1 MTRLHHI
8 FEGTIRSNS
17 PLPFGRGW
25 GWANTLS
32 SIALRSVVTLLLCF
46 FVTLA
51 SASAAG
57 KFVLVIDAGHGGK
70 DAGCVGKI
78 SKEKT
83 LTLKYALAFGK
94 IVERNCPDVKVV
106 YTRTTD
112 RFLELWQRA
121 EVANKQKADL
131 FVSVHIN
138 AVAKG
143 SSVNGYQTY
152 ALGRGET
159 TGKKGIQE
167 NLEVAKR
174 ENSVIYMEKDYQ
186 QRYKGFDN
194 SPESNIMFEFIQDKN
209 MERSVELARLFQKHI
224 CAATGR
230 LNKGAHQNNLAVLR
244 LTSMP
249 ACLMELGFISNP
261 DEETF
266 MNTEGAVDRY
276 SRGFLKAFINYKNKY
291 FDGLNVPYRPQDI
304 EDTNVPQ
311 VVPDE
316 YKDKRNDEQANAEK
330 KRSQGNKKPATA
342 TEKANA
348 APATGSADK
357 PKPESTDIPKADAA
371 GKPKANTA
379 DKPKPESA
387 EKPASPADVPVF
399 KVQILTGRTK
409 LKSTDRQFKGLSD
422 IDSYEENG
430 IFKYTV
436 GSSADYN
443 EIYRLRKSI
452 LDKFPEAFIIA
463 FKNGQKMNVNEA
475 IAEFKKNKGK

>member
-1 MTRLHHI
+1 MTRQSEIYSSTNLH
-8 FEGTIRSNS
+8 F
-17 PLPFGRGW
+17 LPSLRGRGW
-25 GWANTLS
+25 GWGFVLALFLS
-32 SIALRSVVTLLLCF
+32 F
-46 FVTLA
+46 FVTM
-51 SASAAG
+51 ASAAG

-70 DAGCVGKI
+70 DAGCVGKV

-83 LTLKYALAFGK
+83 LTLRYALAFGK
-94 IVERNCPDVKVV
+94 IVERNCPDVKVI
-106 YTRTTD
+106 YTRTSD

-121 EVANKQKADL
+121 EIANKNKADL

-143 SSVNGYQTY
+143 SSVHGYQTY

-186 QRYKGFDN
+186 QRYQGFDN

-209 MERSVELARLFQKHI
+209 MERSVELARLFQKSI

-230 LNKGAHQNNLAVLR
+230 LDKGAHQNNLAVLR

-261 DEETF
+261 DEELF
-266 MNTEGAVDRY
+266 MNAESSTDRY
-276 SRGFLKAFINYKNKY
+276 ARGFLKAFISYKNKY

-304 EDTNVPQ
+304 KETQLAQ

-316 YKDKRNDEQANAEK
+316 YKEKERQKQQQAAAAQ
-330 KRSQGNKKPATA
+330 KRSQTTQAKQAESKQPQPTQPKQAAT
-342 TEKANA
+342 
-348 APATGSADK
+348 PLPTGEGQGVGHTSD
-357 PKPESTDIPKADAA
+357 
-371 GKPKANTA
+371 GKGKVLSS
-379 DKPKPESA
+379 DDQE
-387 EKPASPADVPVF
+387 EGLPVF
-399 KVQILTGRTK
+399 KIQILTGRQK
-409 LKSTDRQFKGLSD
+409 LKTTDRQFKGLAD
-422 IDSYEENG
+422 VDCFEEAG
-430 IFKYTV
+430 MYKYTV
-436 GSSADYN
+436 GASSDYN
-443 EIYRLRKSI
+443 AIARQRREI
-452 LDKFPEAFIIA
+452 LDTFPGAFIIA

-475 IAEFKKNKGK
+475 IAEFKKNRKK

>member
-1 MTRLHHI
+1 MARQNEIYSSTNLH
-8 FEGTIRSNS
+8 F
-17 PLPFGRGW
+17 LPSLRGRGW
-25 GWANTLS
+25 GWGFVLALFLS
-32 SIALRSVVTLLLCF
+32 F
-46 FVTLA
+46 FVTM
-51 SASAAG
+51 ASAAG

-70 DAGCVGKI
+70 DAGCVGKV

-83 LTLKYALAFGK
+83 LTLRYALAFGK
-94 IVERNCPDVKVV
+94 IVERNCPDVKVI
-106 YTRTTD
+106 YTRTSD

-121 EVANKQKADL
+121 EIANKNKADL

-143 SSVNGYQTY
+143 SSVHGYQTY

-186 QRYKGFDN
+186 QRYQGFDN

-209 MERSVELARLFQKHI
+209 MERSVELARLFQKSI

-230 LNKGAHQNNLAVLR
+230 LDKGAHQNNLAVLR

-261 DEETF
+261 DEELF
-266 MNTEGAVDRY
+266 MNAESSTDRY
-276 SRGFLKAFINYKNKY
+276 ARGFLKAFISYKNKY

-304 EDTNVPQ
+304 KETQLAQ

-316 YKDKRNDEQANAEK
+316 YKEKERQKQQQAAAAQ
-330 KRSQGNKKPATA
+330 KRSQPTTQPKQAESKQPQPTQPKQAATPLP
-342 TEKANA
+342 TGEGQGVGHPSEGKEKVL
-348 APATGSADK
+348 SSDDQ
-357 PKPESTDIPKADAA
+357 EA
-371 GKPKANTA
+371 GL
-379 DKPKPESA
+379 
-387 EKPASPADVPVF
+387 PVF
-399 KVQILTGRTK
+399 KIQILTGRQK
-409 LKSTDRQFKGLSD
+409 LKTTDRQFKGLAD
-422 IDSYEENG
+422 VDCFEEAG
-430 IFKYTV
+430 MYKYTV
-436 GSSADYN
+436 GASSDYN
-443 EIYRLRKSI
+443 AIARQRREI

-475 IAEFKKNKGK
+475 IAEFKKNRKK

>member
-1 MTRLHHI
+1 MTRQNEIYSSTNLH
-8 FEGTIRSNS
+8 F
-17 PLPFGRGW
+17 LPSLRGRGW
-25 GWANTLS
+25 GWGFVLALFLS
-32 SIALRSVVTLLLCF
+32 F
-46 FVTLA
+46 FVTM
-51 SASAAG
+51 ASAAG

-70 DAGCVGKI
+70 DAGCVGKV

-83 LTLKYALAFGK
+83 LTLRYALAFGK
-94 IVERNCPDVKVV
+94 IVERNCPDVKVI
-106 YTRTTD
+106 YTRTSD

-121 EVANKQKADL
+121 EIANKNKADL

-143 SSVNGYQTY
+143 SSVHGYQTY

-186 QRYKGFDN
+186 QRYQGFDN

-209 MERSVELARLFQKHI
+209 MERSVELARLFQKSI

-230 LNKGAHQNNLAVLR
+230 LDKGAHQNNHAVLR

-261 DEETF
+261 DEEAF
-266 MNTEGAVDRY
+266 MNASSSTDKYA
-276 SRGFLKAFINYKNKY
+276 RGFLKAFISYKNKY
-291 FDGLNVPYRPQDI
+291 FDGLHVPYRPQDI
-304 EDTNVPQ
+304 KETQLPQ

-316 YKDKRNDEQANAEK
+316 FKEPQPEQAAAAK
-330 KRSQGNKKPATA
+330 KRTQPT
-342 TEKANA
+342 TQ
-348 APATGSADK
+348 
-357 PKPESTDIPKADAA
+357 PKQPQPKQPESTQPNQAA
-371 GKPKANTA
+371 TPL
-379 DKPKPESA
+379 
-387 EKPASPADVPVF
+387 PAGEGQGVGLPSERQVSSSENPGLPIF
-399 KVQILTGRTK
+399 KIQILTGRQK
-409 LKSTDRQFKGLSD
+409 LKTTDRQFKGLAD
-422 IDSYEENG
+422 VDCFEEAG
-430 IFKYTV
+430 MYKYTV
-436 GSSADYN
+436 GASSDYN
-443 EIYRLRKSI
+443 AIARQRREI

-475 IAEFKKNKGK
+475 IAEFKKNRKK

>member
-1 MTRLHHI
+1 MKNKSIRLQSPI
-8 FEGTIRSNS
+8 SGT
-17 PLPFGRGW
+17 
-25 GWANTLS
+25 
-32 SIALRSVVTLLLCF
+32 ALRSVVTLLLCF

-51 SASAAG
+51 SAAD
-57 KFVLVIDAGHGGK
+57 KFVLVLDAGHGGK

-83 LTLKYALAFGK
+83 LTLRYAMAFGK

-121 EVANKQKADL
+121 EIANKNKADL

-138 AVAKG
+138 AVSKG
-143 SSVNGYQTY
+143 SSVHGYQTY

-174 ENSVIYMEKDYQ
+174 ENSVIYMEKDYK
-186 QRYKGFDN
+186 QRYQGFDN
-194 SPESNIMFEFIQDKN
+194 SAESNIMFEFIQDKN
-209 MERSVELARLFQKHI
+209 MERSVEMARFFQKSI

-230 LNKGAHQNNLAVLR
+230 IDKGAHQNNLAVLR

-261 DEETF
+261 DEERF
-266 MNTEGAVDRY
+266 MNAESSTDKYA
-276 SRGFLKAFINYKNKY
+276 RGFLKAFINYKNKY
-291 FDGLNVPYRPQDI
+291 FDGLHVPYRPQDI
-304 EDTNVPQ
+304 KDTQIPQ

-316 YKDKRNDEQANAEK
+316 FKEKEQQKQQEQAAAAK
-330 KRSQGNKKPATA
+330 KRSQPAQNVKETPKETA
-342 TEKANA
+342 KETPKDTPKETPKDAPKETPKESPQDAPANA
-348 APATGSADK
+348 EITPLMGAVSQAP
-357 PKPESTDIPKADAA
+357 I
-371 GKPKANTA
+371 
-379 DKPKPESA
+379 
-387 EKPASPADVPVF
+387 F
-399 KVQILTGRTK
+399 KIQILTGRTRIK
-409 LKSTDRQFKGLSD
+409 TTDRQFKGLAD
-422 IDSYEENG
+422 VDCYEEG
-430 IFKYTV
+430 GLFKYTV
-436 GSSADYN
+436 GASADYN
-443 EIYRLRKSI
+443 AIARQRREI

-475 IAEFKKNKGK
+475 ISEFKKNKGK

>member
-1 MTRLHHI
+1 MTRQNEIYSSTNLH
-8 FEGTIRSNS
+8 F
-17 PLPFGRGW
+17 LPSLRGRGW
-25 GWANTLS
+25 GFVLALFLS
-32 SIALRSVVTLLLCF
+32 F
-46 FVTLA
+46 FVTM
-51 SASAAG
+51 ASAAG

-70 DAGCVGKI
+70 DAGCVGKA

-83 LTLKYALAFGK
+83 LTLRYALAFGK
-94 IVERNCPDVKVV
+94 IVERNCPDVKVI
-106 YTRTTD
+106 YTRTSD

-121 EVANKQKADL
+121 EIANKNKADL

-143 SSVNGYQTY
+143 SSVHGYQTY

-186 QRYKGFDN
+186 QRYQGFDN

-209 MERSVELARLFQKHI
+209 MERSVELARLFQKSI

-230 LNKGAHQNNLAVLR
+230 LDKGAHQNNLAVLR

-261 DEETF
+261 DEEAF
-266 MNTEGAVDRY
+266 MNAESSTDRY
-276 SRGFLKAFINYKNKY
+276 ARGFLKAFISYKNKY

-304 EDTNVPQ
+304 KETQLAQ

-316 YKDKRNDEQANAEK
+316 YKEKERQKQQQAAAAQ
-330 KRSQGNKKPATA
+330 KRSQPTTQPKQAESKQPQPTQPKQAVTPLPTGEGQGVGHPSEGK
-342 TEKANA
+342 EKVL
-348 APATGSADK
+348 SSDDQ
-357 PKPESTDIPKADAA
+357 EA
-371 GKPKANTA
+371 GL
-379 DKPKPESA
+379 
-387 EKPASPADVPVF
+387 PVF
-399 KVQILTGRTK
+399 KIQILTGRQK
-409 LKSTDRQFKGLSD
+409 LKTTDRQFKGLAD
-422 IDSYEENG
+422 VDCFEEAG
-430 IFKYTV
+430 MYKYTV
-436 GSSADYN
+436 GASSDYN
-443 EIYRLRKSI
+443 AIARQRREI

-475 IAEFKKNKGK
+475 IAEFKKNRKNSIPINSH

>member
-1 MTRLHHI
+1 MTRQNEIYSSTNLH
-8 FEGTIRSNS
+8 F
-17 PLPFGRGW
+17 LPSLRGRGW
-25 GWANTLS
+25 GWGFVLALFLS
-32 SIALRSVVTLLLCF
+32 F
-46 FVTLA
+46 FVTM
-51 SASAAG
+51 ASAAG

-70 DAGCVGKI
+70 DAGCVGKV

-83 LTLKYALAFGK
+83 LTLRYALAFGK
-94 IVERNCPDVKVV
+94 IVERNCPDVKVI
-106 YTRTTD
+106 YTRTSD

-121 EVANKQKADL
+121 EIANKNKADL

-143 SSVNGYQTY
+143 SSVHGYQTY

-186 QRYKGFDN
+186 QRYQGFDN

-209 MERSVELARLFQKHI
+209 MERSVELARLFQKSI

-230 LNKGAHQNNLAVLR
+230 LDKGAHQNNLAVLR

-261 DEETF
+261 DEELF
-266 MNTEGAVDRY
+266 MNAESSTDRY
-276 SRGFLKAFINYKNKY
+276 ARGFLKAFISYKNKY

-304 EDTNVPQ
+304 KETQLAQ

-316 YKDKRNDEQANAEK
+316 YKEKERQKQQQAAAAQ
-330 KRSQGNKKPATA
+330 KRSQPTTQPKQAESKQPQPTQPKQAATPLP
-342 TEKANA
+342 TGEGQGVGHTSDGKEKVLSSDDQEE
-348 APATGSADK
+348 GL
-357 PKPESTDIPKADAA
+357 
-371 GKPKANTA
+371 
-379 DKPKPESA
+379 
-387 EKPASPADVPVF
+387 PVF
-399 KVQILTGRTK
+399 KIQILTGRQK
-409 LKSTDRQFKGLSD
+409 LKTTDRQFKGLAD
-422 IDSYEENG
+422 VDCFEEAG
-430 IFKYTV
+430 MYKYTV
-436 GSSADYN
+436 GASSDYN
-443 EIYRLRKSI
+443 AIARQRREI

-475 IAEFKKNKGK
+475 IAEFKKNRKK

>member
-1 MTRLHHI
+1 MKNKSIRLQRPI
-8 FEGTIRSNS
+8 SGT
-17 PLPFGRGW
+17 
-25 GWANTLS
+25 
-32 SIALRSVVTLLLCF
+32 ALRSVVTLLLCY

-51 SASAAG
+51 SAAD
-57 KFVLVIDAGHGGK
+57 KFVLVLDAGHGGK

-83 LTLKYALAFGK
+83 LTLRYAMAFGK

-121 EVANKQKADL
+121 EIANKNKADL

-138 AVAKG
+138 AVSKG
-143 SSVNGYQTY
+143 SSVHGYQTY

-174 ENSVIYMEKDYQ
+174 ENSVIYMEKDYK
-186 QRYKGFDN
+186 QRYQGFDN
-194 SPESNIMFEFIQDKN
+194 SAESNIMFEFIQDKN
-209 MERSVELARLFQKHI
+209 MERSVEMARFFQKSI

-230 LNKGAHQNNLAVLR
+230 IDKGAHQNNLAVLR

-261 DEETF
+261 DEERF
-266 MNTEGAVDRY
+266 MNAESSTDKYA
-276 SRGFLKAFINYKNKY
+276 RGFLKAFINYKNKY
-291 FDGLNVPYRPQDI
+291 FDGLHVPYRPQDI
-304 EDTNVPQ
+304 KDTQIPQ

-316 YKDKRNDEQANAEK
+316 YKEKEQQKQQEQAAAAK
-330 KRSQGNKKPATA
+330 KRSQPAQNVKETP
-342 TEKANA
+342 KD
-348 APATGSADK
+348 APKETPKDAPKDK
-357 PKPESTDIPKADAA
+357 PKETPKDA
-371 GKPKANTA
+371 PAN
-379 DKPKPESA
+379 A
-387 EKPASPADVPVF
+387 EITPLMGAVSQAPIF
-399 KVQILTGRTK
+399 KIQILTGRTRIK
-409 LKSTDRQFKGLSD
+409 TTDRQFKGLAD
-422 IDSYEENG
+422 VDCYEEG
-430 IFKYTV
+430 GLFKYTV
-436 GSSADYN
+436 GASADYN
-443 EIYRLRKSI
+443 AIARQRREI

-475 IAEFKKNKGK
+475 ISEFKKNKGK

>member
-1 MTRLHHI
+1 MTRQNEIYSSTNLH
-8 FEGTIRSNS
+8 F
-17 PLPFGRGW
+17 LPSLRGRGLGW
-25 GWANTLS
+25 GFVLALFLS
-32 SIALRSVVTLLLCF
+32 FSVTM
-46 FVTLA
+46 
-51 SASAAG
+51 ASAAG

-70 DAGCVGKI
+70 DAGCVGKV

-83 LTLKYALAFGK
+83 LTLRYALAFGK
-94 IVERNCPDVKVV
+94 IVERNCPDVKVI
-106 YTRTTD
+106 YTRTSD

-121 EVANKQKADL
+121 EIANKNKADL

-186 QRYKGFDN
+186 QRYQGFDN

-209 MERSVELARLFQKHI
+209 MERSVELARLFQKSI

-230 LNKGAHQNNLAVLR
+230 LDKGAHQNNLAVLR

-261 DEETF
+261 DEELF
-266 MNTEGAVDRY
+266 MNAESSTDRY
-276 SRGFLKAFINYKNKY
+276 ARGFLKAFISYKNKY

-304 EDTNVPQ
+304 KETQLAQ

-316 YKDKRNDEQANAEK
+316 YKEKERQKQQQAAAAQ
-330 KRSQGNKKPATA
+330 KRSQTTQAKQ
-342 TEKANA
+342 
-348 APATGSADK
+348 
-357 PKPESTDIPKADAA
+357 PESKQPQPAQPKQAA
-371 GKPKANTA
+371 TPLPTGEGQGVGHPSEGK
-379 DKPKPESA
+379 
-387 EKPASPADVPVF
+387 EKVLPSDDQEAGLPVF
-399 KVQILTGRTK
+399 KIQILTGRQK
-409 LKSTDRQFKGLSD
+409 LKTTDRQFKGLAD
-422 IDSYEENG
+422 VDCFEEAG
-430 IFKYTV
+430 MYKYTV
-436 GSSADYN
+436 GASSDYN
-443 EIYRLRKSI
+443 AIARQRREI

-475 IAEFKKNKGK
+475 IAEFKKNRKK

>member
-1 MTRLHHI
+1 MTRQNAIYSSTNLH
-8 FEGTIRSNS
+8 F
-17 PLPFGRGW
+17 LPSLRGRGW
-25 GWANTLS
+25 GWGFVLALFLS
-32 SIALRSVVTLLLCF
+32 F
-46 FVTLA
+46 FVTM
-51 SASAAG
+51 ASAAG

-70 DAGCVGKI
+70 DAGCVGKV

-83 LTLKYALAFGK
+83 LTLRYALAFGK
-94 IVERNCPDVKVV
+94 IVERNCPDVKVI
-106 YTRTTD
+106 YTRTSD

-121 EVANKQKADL
+121 EIANKNKADL

-143 SSVNGYQTY
+143 SSVHGYQTY

-186 QRYKGFDN
+186 QRYQGFDN

-209 MERSVELARLFQKHI
+209 MERSVELARLFQKSI

-230 LNKGAHQNNLAVLR
+230 LDKGAHQNNLAVLR

-261 DEETF
+261 DEELF
-266 MNTEGAVDRY
+266 MNAESSTDRY
-276 SRGFLKAFINYKNKY
+276 ARGFLKAFISYKNKY

-304 EDTNVPQ
+304 KETQLAQ

-316 YKDKRNDEQANAEK
+316 YKEKERQKQQQAAAAQ
-330 KRSQGNKKPATA
+330 KRSQPTTQPKQAESKQPQPTQPKQAATPLP
-342 TEKANA
+342 TGEGQGVGHPSEGKEKVLSSDDQEE
-348 APATGSADK
+348 GL
-357 PKPESTDIPKADAA
+357 
-371 GKPKANTA
+371 
-379 DKPKPESA
+379 
-387 EKPASPADVPVF
+387 PVF
-399 KVQILTGRTK
+399 KIQILTGRQK
-409 LKSTDRQFKGLSD
+409 LKTTDRQFKGLAD
-422 IDSYEENG
+422 VDCFEEAG
-430 IFKYTV
+430 MYKYTV
-436 GSSADYN
+436 GASSDYN
-443 EIYRLRKSI
+443 AIARQRREI

-475 IAEFKKNKGK
+475 IAEFKKNRKK

>member
-1 MTRLHHI
+1 MTRQNEIYSSTNIH
-8 FEGTIRSNS
+8 F
-17 PLPFGRGW
+17 LPSLRGRGW
-25 GWANTLS
+25 GWGFVLALFLS
-32 SIALRSVVTLLLCF
+32 F
-46 FVTLA
+46 FVTM
-51 SASAAG
+51 ASAAG

-70 DAGCVGKI
+70 DAGCVGKV

-83 LTLKYALAFGK
+83 LTLRYALAFGK
-94 IVERNCPDVKVV
+94 IVERNCPDVKVI
-106 YTRTTD
+106 YTRTSD

-121 EVANKQKADL
+121 EIANKNKADL

-143 SSVNGYQTY
+143 SSVHGYQTY

-186 QRYKGFDN
+186 QRYQGFDN

-209 MERSVELARLFQKHI
+209 MERSVELARLFQKSI

-230 LNKGAHQNNLAVLR
+230 LDKGAHQNNLAVLR

-261 DEETF
+261 DEEAF
-266 MNTEGAVDRY
+266 MNAESSTDRY
-276 SRGFLKAFINYKNKY
+276 ARGFLKAFISYKNKY

-304 EDTNVPQ
+304 KETQLAQ

-316 YKDKRNDEQANAEK
+316 YKEKERQKQQQAAAAQ
-330 KRSQGNKKPATA
+330 KRSQPTTQPKQAESKQPQPAQPKQAA
-342 TEKANA
+342 TPLPTGEGQGVGHPSEGKEKVL
-348 APATGSADK
+348 PSV
-357 PKPESTDIPKADAA
+357 EQEA
-371 GKPKANTA
+371 GL
-379 DKPKPESA
+379 
-387 EKPASPADVPVF
+387 PVF
-399 KVQILTGRTK
+399 KIQILTGRQK
-409 LKSTDRQFKGLSD
+409 LKTTDRQFKGLAD
-422 IDSYEENG
+422 VDCFEEAG
-430 IFKYTV
+430 MYKYTV
-436 GSSADYN
+436 GASSDYN
-443 EIYRLRKSI
+443 AIARQRREI

-475 IAEFKKNKGK
+475 IAEFKKNRKK

>member
-1 MTRLHHI
+1 MTRQNEIYSSTNLH
-8 FEGTIRSNS
+8 F
-17 PLPFGRGW
+17 LPSLRGRGW
-25 GWANTLS
+25 GWGFVLALFLS
-32 SIALRSVVTLLLCF
+32 F
-46 FVTLA
+46 FVTM
-51 SASAAG
+51 ASAAG

-70 DAGCVGKI
+70 DAGCVGKV

-83 LTLKYALAFGK
+83 LTLRYALAFGK
-94 IVERNCPDVKVV
+94 IVERNCPDVKVI
-106 YTRTTD
+106 YTRTSD

-121 EVANKQKADL
+121 EIANKNKADL

-143 SSVNGYQTY
+143 SSVHGYQTY

-186 QRYKGFDN
+186 QRYQGFDN

-209 MERSVELARLFQKHI
+209 MERSVELARLFQKSI
-224 CAATGR
+224 CAAAGR
-230 LNKGAHQNNLAVLR
+230 LDKGAHQNNLAVLR

-261 DEETF
+261 DEELF
-266 MNTEGAVDRY
+266 MNAESSTDRY
-276 SRGFLKAFINYKNKY
+276 ARGFLKAFISYKNKY

-304 EDTNVPQ
+304 KETQLAQ

-316 YKDKRNDEQANAEK
+316 YKEKERQKQQQAAAAQ
-330 KRSQGNKKPATA
+330 KRSQPTTQPKQAESKQPQPAQPKQAA
-342 TEKANA
+342 T
-348 APATGSADK
+348 PLPTGEGQGVGHTPD
-357 PKPESTDIPKADAA
+357 
-371 GKPKANTA
+371 GKGKVLSS
-379 DKPKPESA
+379 DDQE
-387 EKPASPADVPVF
+387 EGLPVF
-399 KVQILTGRTK
+399 KIQILTGRQK
-409 LKSTDRQFKGLSD
+409 LKTTDRQFKGLAD
-422 IDSYEENG
+422 VDCFEEAG
-430 IFKYTV
+430 MYKYTV
-436 GSSADYN
+436 GASSDYN
-443 EIYRLRKSI
+443 AIARQRREI

-475 IAEFKKNKGK
+475 IAEFKKNRKK